1 MFIVLYVSKDVEQAD
16 DMLKLWTEAGA
27 PGVTIL
33 ESYGLQQ
40 LKGIMDDVGVQPS
53 LTKLMQSRERHHR
66 TIFSAVK
73 DQETVDRIV
82 KVSTEFAGD
91 WSRADVGVLLIWPL
105 AQAFGLDKNFSDKD
119 E

>member
-16 DMLKLWTEAGA
+16 DMLKLWHEAGIS
-27 PGVTIL
+27 GVTIL

-40 LKGIMDDVGVQPS
+40 LKGIMDDVGVLPS

-73 DQETVDRIV
+73 DQATLDNIIR
-82 KVSTEFAGD
+82 VSTEFAGD
-91 WSRADVGVLLIWPL
+91 WTRPDVGVLLVWPL
-105 AQAFGLDKNFSDKD
+105 AQAFGLDKKFD
-119 E
+119 EGE